1 MRVSG
6 TEEVMS
12 VSVVPKNDA
21 EGIFNVLIIVIVC
34 SPEGHALREENMT
47 GSNGRFNFGTRVSHV
62 GAQASPANHAR

>member
-34 SPEGHALREENMT
+34 SPEGHALREEI
-47 GSNGRFNFGTRVSHV
+47 
-62 GAQASPANHAR
+62 